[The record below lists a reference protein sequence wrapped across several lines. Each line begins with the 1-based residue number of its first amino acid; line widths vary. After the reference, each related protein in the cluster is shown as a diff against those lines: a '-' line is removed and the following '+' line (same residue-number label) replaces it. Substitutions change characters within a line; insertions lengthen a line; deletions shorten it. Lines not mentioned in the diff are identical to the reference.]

1 MTQLEL
7 EMTTLLRLF
16 EPWNTAPHGTVIW
29 EPEASDPNAEFKRD
43 LIAKAVK
50 IISAGDNA
58 LAGTSFEVPEFG
70 ELSFSAIQDA
80 LATDPE
86 ERNFIE
92 LASAC
97 ESVSRSLA
105 RVAA

>member
-7 EMTTLLRLF
+7 EMTALRRLF

-29 EPEASDPNAEFKRD
+29 EPEASDPNADFKRD

-50 IISAGDNA
+50 VITAGDSA
-58 LAGTSFEVPEFG
+58 LAGASFEVPEFG
-70 ELSFSAIQDA
+70 ESSFSAIQDV
-80 LATDPE
+80 LAIDPE

-92 LASAC
+92 LAAAC